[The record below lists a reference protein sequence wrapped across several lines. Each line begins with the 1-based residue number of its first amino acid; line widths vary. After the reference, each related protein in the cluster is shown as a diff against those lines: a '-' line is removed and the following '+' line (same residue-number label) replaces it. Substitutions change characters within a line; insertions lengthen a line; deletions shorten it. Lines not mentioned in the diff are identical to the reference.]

1 MIITTRTL
9 WLMTAVAF
17 LGYVLPWQA
26 VIAAEALVLLV
37 AVIDAWQ
44 VREPPAVTTDVAAIL
59 SRGVPSDLVVGGT
72 DRRIRPELRQP
83 SVPDLDIEPREA
95 RGALRASIVALR
107 RGSHR
112 LPRPVTRRVGALG
125 FGGWLHRPG
134 DEQAITVYPDMPAAR
149 HLASAVRVGTFREEG
164 KRSRGPLG
172 LGTEFESIRGY
183 LPDDDIR
190 LINWRATA
198 KLGHPMSNQYRIEQ
212 DRDIICVLDC
222 GRLMSAPIG
231 DVTRLD
237 VAVDAVAAL
246 AAVADQAGDRIG
258 LVAFD
263 RDIKRLLRP
272 RRDGGA
278 AVVRAI
284 HDLEPS
290 AVDSDYDLALR
301 SVLRTKR
308 AFVLILTDLVDEVA
322 VRPLVS
328 AVPQLARK
336 HAVTVAGVIDPEL
349 QAMITDPGEGMGDV
363 MRAATALR
371 FLTSKEQA
379 SALLTH
385 RGVDVIEATRE
396 NFSARCVATYL
407 RAKRRAR
414 L

>member
-308 AFVLILTDLVDEVA
+308 AFVQILTDLVDEVA

>member
-301 SVLRTKR
+301 SVVRTKR